1 MSLMNWRSLIME
13 ITMAISF
20 NSKPGF
26 VLGASA
32 SNTNRNFTENPLER
46 LSSGKRINSAAD
58 DAAGLAVLS
67 KLEAALSGKEQAI
80 KNAAD
85 GQGLLHT
92 AEAGAAEV
100 SNILNRMR
108 ELAVQAANGTNSIA
122 EREALQSEADQLT
135 AEISRIADSTSFNG
149 RAPLSGANV
158 DVQAGAST
166 GENINVTIDAV
177 GSSDLQLDGGRVSFD
192 TSANARDAIGVIDA
206 ALEKV
211 NAVRSDIGASVNR
224 ISSSIDHLSNAAKN
238 TKIAAGRVSDTYVE
252 EETTRLTKSQILQQS
267 SIAMLAQGNA
277 SKGMMLH
284 LIS

>member
-1 MSLMNWRSLIME
+1 ME

-32 SNTNRNFTENPLER
+32 SNTNRNFTENLLEK

-192 TSANARDAIGVIDA
+192 TSANARDAIGVIDV

-211 NAVRSDIGASVNR
+211 NAVRSDIGAGVNR

-238 TKIAAGRVSDTYVE
+238 TKIAAGRVSDTDVE
-252 EETTRLTKSQILQQS
+252 DETTRLTKSQILQQS

>member
-1 MSLMNWRSLIME
+1 ME

-238 TKIAAGRVSDTYVE
+238 TKIAAGRVSDTDVE
-252 EETTRLTKSQILQQS
+252 EEATRLTKSQILQQS

>member
-1 MSLMNWRSLIME
+1 MNWRSLIME

-238 TKIAAGRVSDTYVE
+238 TKIAAGRVSDTDVE

>member
-1 MSLMNWRSLIME
+1 ME

-32 SNTNRNFTENPLER
+32 SNTNRNFTENPLEK

-211 NAVRSDIGASVNR
+211 NAVRSDIGAGVNR

-238 TKIAAGRVSDTYVE
+238 TKIAAGRVSDTDVE

-277 SKGMMLH
+277 SKEMMLH
-284 LIS
+284 LI

>member
-1 MSLMNWRSLIME
+1 
-13 ITMAISF
+13 MAISF

-67 KLEAALSGKEQAI
+67 KLEAVLSGKEQAI

-149 RAPLSGANV
+149 RTSLSGANV

-177 GSSDLQLDGGRVSFD
+177 GSKDLQLDGGRVSFD

-238 TKIAAGRVSDTYVE
+238 TKIAAGRVSDTDVE

-284 LIS
+284 LI

>member
-1 MSLMNWRSLIME
+1 ME

-46 LSSGKRINSAAD
+46 LSSGKRINGAAD

-177 GSSDLQLDGGRVSFD
+177 GSSNLQLDGGRVSFD

-238 TKIAAGRVSDTYVE
+238 TKIAAGRVSDTDVE